1 MGLEFGRSVCRV
13 ENILLYEETKFYIEG
28 ELFMNNELKVA
39 LYELRITALENLVDA
54 QKNELAI
61 KDKLIA
67 ELCRR
72 CGIELPE

>member
-1 MGLEFGRSVCRV
+1 
-13 ENILLYEETKFYIEG
+13 
-28 ELFMNNELKVA
+28 MNNELKVA
-39 LYELRITALENLVDA
+39 LYELKITALENLVDA

-72 CGIELPE
+72 CGIELPEGF